1 MELLEI
7 DSLWPRK
14 KWQFHVVQPII
25 LLSAITDI
33 ILIGEKKNVLC
44 FVWILVSFANRYK
57 HPDTFLCK
65 ASLEGVELLPLLI
78 DAMRL
83 YDTDSSN

>member
-1 MELLEI
+1 M
-7 DSLWPRK
+7 
-14 KWQFHVVQPII
+14 
-25 LLSAITDI
+25 
-33 ILIGEKKNVLC
+33 LC